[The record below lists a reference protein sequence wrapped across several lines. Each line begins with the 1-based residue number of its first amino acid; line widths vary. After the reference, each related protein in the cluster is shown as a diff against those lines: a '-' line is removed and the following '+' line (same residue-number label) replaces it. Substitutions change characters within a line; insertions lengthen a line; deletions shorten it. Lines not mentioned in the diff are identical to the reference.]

1 VQENFK
7 YKGKNLALRSELFMY
22 SIDNQL
28 KIEDFVFPYGD
39 LDQNNR
45 WVKLS
50 KLIPWNEY
58 EEMYAKNF
66 INNGRPSKPFRM
78 VLGSLIIKQK
88 LNCSDRETVEAV
100 SENPYLQYFIGL
112 KEFQSEAPFGAS
124 TMVDF
129 RKRISD
135 DIIIAMNE
143 ILIKE
148 NTSINQSNNEN
159 NDDKDDNDNS
169 SDDSNEGTIII
180 DATCTPADI
189 TYPQD
194 LNLLNSAREKLE
206 GYIDYL
212 HISSADKKPRT
223 YRNRARK
230 DFLNVSKAKKKG
242 VKKLRK
248 AIRKQLNYIARDI
261 RYIEEFINS
270 GLSLNDKQLVEYQV
284 ILQLYNQQKYMF
296 DNKKHSVENR
306 IVSISQPHVRPIV
319 RGKTKAPT
327 EFGAKVEISVV
338 NGYVRIEK
346 LSWDAYNES
355 ESLIPVIE
363 SYKERTGHYP
373 ARVLVDK
380 IYRNRKNLGYCKE
393 HGISITGPALGR
405 PKKNKMNEDKKQ
417 EYIDICERNEVE
429 GKFGTGKIKYGLSR
443 IYESLKETA
452 QCTINMAF
460 FVMNLDRKLRVILRH
475 FLMCYI
481 LDNKRDFVGG
491 IKAPPK

>member
-1 VQENFK
+1 
-7 YKGKNLALRSELFMY
+7 MY

-28 KIEDFVFPYGD
+28 KIEDFVFPYGE

-50 KLIPWNEY
+50 KIIPWNEF
-58 EEMYAKNF
+58 EIRYAERF
-66 INNGRPSKPFRM
+66 INTGRPSKPFRI

-88 LNCSDRETVEAV
+88 LNCSDRDTVEAIA
-100 SENPYLQYFIGL
+100 ENPYLQYFIGL
-112 KEFQSEAPFGAS
+112 TEFQNTAPFGAS
-124 TMVDF
+124 TMVEF

-135 DIIIAMNE
+135 DIIIEMNE
-143 ILIKE
+143 IILKE
-148 NTSINQSNNEN
+148 SESTSTSK
-159 NDDKDDNDNS
+159 DKDDDDNNGS
-169 SDDSNEGTIII
+169 GLANQGTVII

-212 HISSADKKPRT
+212 QISSDSKKPRT
-223 YRNRARK
+223 YRKKARK
-230 DFLNVSKAKKKG
+230 DFLNVSKAKKKTS
-242 VKKLRK
+242 KKIRA

-261 RYIEEFINS
+261 RYIDGFINA
-270 GLSLNDKQLVEYQV
+270 GKVLNDKQSEEYKV

-296 DNKKHSVENR
+296 DNRKHSVENR

-338 NGYVRIEK
+338 NGYVRMEK
-346 LSWDAYNES
+346 LSWDAYNEC
-355 ESLIPVIE
+355 ESLIPIIE
-363 SYKERTGHYP
+363 SYKQRNGYYP
-373 ARVLVDK
+373 QRVLVDK
-380 IYRNRKNLGYCKE
+380 IYRNRQNINYCKE
-393 HGISITGPALGR
+393 KGISITGPALGR
-405 PKKNKMNEDKKQ
+405 PKKDKVKEEKKQ

-429 GKFGTGKIKYGLSR
+429 GKFGTGKIKYGLAR

-460 FVMNLDRKLRVILRH
+460 FVMNLDKKLRVILRH
-475 FLMCYI
+475 FLFFYI
-481 LDNKRDFVGG
+481 MDLKTN
-491 IKAPPK
+491 